1 MAQFEVGSLGTR
13 CSGQCPI
20 TLQET
25 SRGGDK
31 VIRMSD
37 NQCYYISAIS
47 RFIKILLRNY
57 NVGHPNFVLPTR
69 SPITQRDL
77 DSLYITPGDIV
88 IIRQTW
94 RTSPEYLSLR
104 AEREELDRQM
114 AEEMAEASE
123 PESEGSQPESE
134 AESVESTIGS
144 AIEEISHERE
154 VNTVVRWGVQLS
166 HSEEQMIHPD
176 IIQRIDRFLLP
187 PGQAPNEEDDSI
199 EERRKRPLGYYEY
212 DFLHRGVMPPP
223 GTRLGIRVSGEVFDS
238 LEAYVEYMNQ
248 NGHPEI
254 TVASVQGT
262 PITGG
267 RKRKTNRKRV
277 KKTRMKRKTIRKRV
291 RRTR

>member
-1 MAQFEVGSLGTR
+1 MAQFSIGSLGTR

-37 NQCYYISAIS
+37 NQCYYISSIS
-47 RFIKILLRNY
+47 RYMKLLLRNY
-57 NVGHPNFVLPTR
+57 NIGHPNFVLPTR

-94 RTSPEYLSLR
+94 RRSPEYLALR
-104 AEREELDRQM
+104 AEREEIDRQM
-114 AEEMAEASE
+114 AEEME
-123 PESEGSQPESE
+123 ESESEAESE
-134 AESVESTIGS
+134 AESVESTIES
-144 AIEEISHERE
+144 TISEIRNERE

-166 HSEEQMIHPD
+166 HREEQMIPPD
-176 IIQRIDRFLLP
+176 VIQRIDRFLLP
-187 PGQAPNEEDDSI
+187 PGQATNEEDDFV
-199 EERRKRPLGYYEY
+199 EERRKRPLGYNEY
-212 DFLHRGVMPPP
+212 DFLHQGVMPPP
-223 GTRLGIRVSGEVFDS
+223 GTRLGIRVSGEVFDT

-254 TVASVQGT
+254 TLASVQGT
-262 PITGG
+262 LTGG
-267 RKRKTNRKRV
+267 RKRQTKRKRV
-277 KKTRMKRKTIRKRV
+277 KKTRMKRKKRKTNRKRV
-291 RRTR
+291 TRKR

>member
-1 MAQFEVGSLGTR
+1 MAQFSIGSLGTR

-37 NQCYYISAIS
+37 NQCYYISSIS
-47 RFIKILLRNY
+47 RYIKLLLRNY
-57 NVGHPNFVLPTR
+57 NIGHPNFVLPTR

-94 RTSPEYLSLR
+94 RRSPEYLALR
-104 AEREELDRQM
+104 AEREEIDRQM
-114 AEEMAEASE
+114 AEEME
-123 PESEGSQPESE
+123 ESEAESE
-134 AESVESTIGS
+134 AESVESTIES
-144 AIEEISHERE
+144 TISEIRNERE

-166 HSEEQMIHPD
+166 HREEQMIPPD
-176 IIQRIDRFLLP
+176 VIQRIDRFLLP
-187 PGQAPNEEDDSI
+187 AGQATNEEDDFV
-199 EERRKRPLGYYEY
+199 EERRKRPLGYNEY
-212 DFLHRGVMPPP
+212 DFLHQGVMPPP
-223 GTRLGIRVSGEVFDS
+223 DTRLGIRVSGEVFDT

-254 TVASVQGT
+254 TLASVQGT
-262 PITGG
+262 PTGG
-267 RKRKTNRKRV
+267 RKRQTKRKRV
-277 KKTRMKRKTIRKRV
+277 KTRMKRKTTRKRV
-291 RRTR
+291 RRKR

>member
-1 MAQFEVGSLGTR
+1 MAQFAIGSLGTR

-37 NQCYYISAIS
+37 NQCYYISSIS
-47 RFIKILLRNY
+47 RFIKLLLRNY
-57 NVGHPNFVLPTR
+57 NIGHPNFVLPTR

-94 RTSPEYLSLR
+94 RRSPEYLALR
-104 AEREELDRQM
+104 AEREEIDRQM
-114 AEEMAEASE
+114 AAEME
-123 PESEGSQPESE
+123 ESESEAESE
-134 AESVESTIGS
+134 AESVESTIES
-144 AIEEISHERE
+144 TIAEIRNERE
-154 VNTVVRWGVQLS
+154 VNTGVRWGVQLS
-166 HSEEQMIHPD
+166 HREEQMIPPD
-176 IIQRIDRFLLP
+176 VIQRIDRFLLP
-187 PGQAPNEEDDSI
+187 PGQAPNEDDDSM
-199 EERRKRPLGYYEY
+199 EERRKRPLGYNEY
-212 DFLHRGVMPPP
+212 DFLHQGVMPPQD
-223 GTRLGIRVSGEVFDS
+223 TRLGIRVSGELFNT

-254 TVASVQGT
+254 TLASVQGT

-267 RKRKTNRKRV
+267 RKRKTNRKTIRKKV
-277 KKTRMKRKTIRKRV
+277 KNKTRIKRKTNRKRV
-291 RRTR
+291 TRRTR

>member
-1 MAQFEVGSLGTR
+1 MAQFSIGSLGTR

-37 NQCYYISAIS
+37 NQCYYISSIS
-47 RFIKILLRNY
+47 RYIKLLLRNY
-57 NVGHPNFVLPTR
+57 NLGHPNFVLPTR

-94 RTSPEYLSLR
+94 RRSPEYLALR
-104 AEREELDRQM
+104 AEREEIDRQM
-114 AEEMAEASE
+114 AAEMDASE
-123 PESEGSQPESE
+123 SETESE

-144 AIEEISHERE
+144 TVAEVRNERE

-176 IIQRIDRFLLP
+176 VIQRIDRFLLP
-187 PGQAPNEEDDSI
+187 PGQAPNEEDDFM

-212 DFLHRGVMPPP
+212 DFLHQGIMPPP
-223 GTRLGIRVSGEVFDS
+223 GTRLGIRFAGEVFDT

-248 NGHPEI
+248 HGHPEI
-254 TVASVQGT
+254 TLASVQGT
-262 PITGG
+262 PTGG
-267 RKRKTNRKRV
+267 RKHKTNRKRG
-277 KKTRMKRKTIRKRV
+277 KKTRMKRKTHKRV
-291 RRTR
+291 KRKTR

>member
-1 MAQFEVGSLGTR
+1 MAQLGTLGTR
-13 CSGQCPI
+13 CRGVCPI
-20 TLQET
+20 SLQET

-37 NQCYYISAIS
+37 NQCYYTSYIS
-47 RFIKILLRNY
+47 RYIKLLLRNY
-57 NVGHPNFVLPTR
+57 NLGHPNFVLPTR

-88 IIRQTW
+88 IIKQTW
-94 RTSPEYLSLR
+94 RRSPEYLALR

-114 AEEMAEASE
+114 AAEMAEESE
-123 PESEGSQPESE
+123 PESEAGSEHESE

-144 AIEEISHERE
+144 AVSEISHERE

-166 HSEEQMIHPD
+166 HSEEELIHPD

-212 DFLHRGVMPPP
+212 DFLHQGVMPPA

-254 TVASVQGT
+254 TLASVQGT

-267 RKRKTNRKRV
+267 RKRKTNRKRG
-277 KKTRMKRKTIRKRV
+277 KKTRMKRKTNRKRV
-291 RRTR
+291 TRRTR

>member
-1 MAQFEVGSLGTR
+1 MAQFAIGSLGTR

-37 NQCYYISAIS
+37 NQCYYISSIS
-47 RFIKILLRNY
+47 RYMKLLLRNY
-57 NVGHPNFVLPTR
+57 NIGHPNFVLPTR

-94 RTSPEYLSLR
+94 RRSPEYLALR
-104 AEREELDRQM
+104 AEREEIDRQM
-114 AEEMAEASE
+114 AAEMEESGSEA
-123 PESEGSQPESE
+123 ESE

-144 AIEEISHERE
+144 TIAEIRNERE

-166 HSEEQMIHPD
+166 HREEQMIPPD
-176 IIQRIDRFLLP
+176 VIQRIDRFLLP
-187 PGQAPNEEDDSI
+187 PGQAPNEDDDSM
-199 EERRKRPLGYYEY
+199 EERRKRPLGYNEY
-212 DFLHRGVMPPP
+212 DFLHQGVMPPP
-223 GTRLGIRVSGEVFDS
+223 GTRLGIRVSGEVFDT

-254 TVASVQGT
+254 TLESVQGT
-262 PITGG
+262 PTGG
-267 RKRKTNRKRV
+267 RKRQTKRKRV
-277 KKTRMKRKTIRKRV
+277 KKTRMKRKTNKRV